1 MLPAKID
8 ENIFLIVI
16 FLIIYYPFLFSLLQH
31 LENFGGIMESIQDI
45 NTTNQ
50 AHHLV
55 AGLTTDQTSPGDED
69 ELTKTNSK
77 TGVVLVHQKQTPH
90 PAVTE
95 NLEEPG
101 IDHQPQLEED
111 PQSVNVNR
119 YQLCGEEAFVIQ
131 PEPAV
136 TSEENAPEKAPTPLK
151 AHDIPSSS
159 RETLHVDK
167 MLTEVSNF
175 PSITL

>member
-1 MLPAKID
+1 
-8 ENIFLIVI
+8 
-16 FLIIYYPFLFSLLQH
+16 
-31 LENFGGIMESIQDI
+31 MESIQDI
-45 NTTNQ
+45 NMTNQ

-119 YQLCGEEAFVIQ
+119 YQLCGEEAFVVQ

-151 AHDIPSSS
+151 AHDIQSSS